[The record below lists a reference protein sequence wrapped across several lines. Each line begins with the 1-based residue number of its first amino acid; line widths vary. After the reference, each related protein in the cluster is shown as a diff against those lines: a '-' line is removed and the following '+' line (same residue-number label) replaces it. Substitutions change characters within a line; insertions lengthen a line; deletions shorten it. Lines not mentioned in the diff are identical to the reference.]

1 MNDTLLYSM
10 LEILGV
16 IIFASEG
23 LFIKDVELHPLICVL
38 LTYTVYTII
47 SFIILVAKGE
57 MNMTLLQKL
66 VEPQFLVVNFANI
79 LKTGGI
85 FMGFKFLPVS
95 FAIVLK
101 MMGPAFLMIG
111 NSILNKK
118 AMPLLQI
125 IGIITS
131 VVLICLIYRTSIMSA
146 FKNINVKFFIGVLGI
161 FIYNATNAYN
171 TIKLPEYVTDKD
183 PHEEIFLSTT
193 VAFATLLSMVTG
205 IFFTKRKM
213 LGSIS
218 FYNVLKMIVVFTIT
232 CYGGMSLTYAA
243 DNHLDPMLYSTLQYS
258 QLILAFFIGY
268 FFEGD
273 KFPLSRIILII
284 IFLMSVI
291 FTLKVS
297 QPPVKKDKRK
307 IITNATLFHSEEKK
321 S

>member
-1 MNDTLLYSM
+1 
-10 LEILGV
+10 
-16 IIFASEG
+16 
-23 LFIKDVELHPLICVL
+23 
-38 LTYTVYTII
+38 
-47 SFIILVAKGE
+47 
-57 MNMTLLQKL
+57 MTLLQKL
-66 VEPQFLVVNFANI
+66 VEPRFLIVNFANI

-111 NSILNKK
+111 NSILNNK
-118 AMPLLQI
+118 AMPLLQT

-131 VVLICLIYRTSIMSA
+131 VVMICLIYRKSIMSA
-146 FKNINVKFFIGVLGI
+146 FKNINIKFFIGVLGI
-161 FIYNATNAYN
+161 FIYNITSAYN
-171 TIKLPEYVTDKD
+171 IIKLPEYVTDKD
-183 PHEEIFLSTT
+183 PHEEIFLSTA
-193 VAFATLLSMVTG
+193 VAFATLLSIVTG

-218 FYNVLKMIVVFTIT
+218 FYNILKMIVVFTIT

-273 KFPLSRIILII
+273 KFPLSRIILVV